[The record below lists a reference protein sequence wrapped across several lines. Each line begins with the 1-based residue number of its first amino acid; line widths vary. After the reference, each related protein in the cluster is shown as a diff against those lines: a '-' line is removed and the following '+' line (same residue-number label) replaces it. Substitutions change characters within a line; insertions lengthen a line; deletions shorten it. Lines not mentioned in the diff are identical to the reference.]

1 MTKEKRGI
9 KFVIIGVIANALLAI
24 AKITAGIMGNSHA
37 LVADGIE
44 SSTDIFSS
52 AVVWSGL
59 KIASIPPDKNHPYGH
74 GKAEAVSAM
83 VLTLFL
89 VCVAVFIIVNSIHE
103 IILPKHTPQA
113 YTLIVLIVAIITKET
128 LFRNIIKVSGE
139 IHSTSLKTDAWHHR
153 SDAFTSASAFT
164 GIFLSLVLG
173 PGYEYFDDIGALAAS
188 GFILFNAFWL
198 LKGAIGDI
206 MDATPSVELED
217 NILTIVKEIP
227 GVFSVSSIK
236 VRKSGLSYLVDLDI
250 QVSGDISV
258 TEGHDISDNVIR
270 ILKHSNLSV
279 QDVMVHAEPYFDMSG
294 IH

>member
-1 MTKEKRGI
+1 
-9 KFVIIGVIANALLAI
+9 
-24 AKITAGIMGNSHA
+24 
-37 LVADGIE
+37 
-44 SSTDIFSS
+44 
-52 AVVWSGL
+52 
-59 KIASIPPDKNHPYGH
+59 
-74 GKAEAVSAM
+74 
-83 VLTLFL
+83 
-89 VCVAVFIIVNSIHE
+89 
-103 IILPKHTPQA
+103 
-113 YTLIVLIVAIITKET
+113 LIVLIAVIITKET

-188 GFILFNAFWL
+188 GFILFNAFRL

-217 NILTIVKEIP
+217 KILTIVKDIP

-236 VRKSGLSYLVDLDI
+236 VRKSGLSYLVDLEI